1 MKQENK
7 ITSNFLL
14 IYDNKPLVLNSTE
27 KTIKDIKNSLLSLY
41 NLSSYDYILYFDED
55 CENIIKNDELKL
67 TNISKIYMEKIDTNN
82 LELNK
87 IYNFLRKKDELLGSK
102 KERETED
109 FNIKYYVNDNKIEK
123 KFVPDID
130 ELYNF
135 FNDKNTQVVISK
147 VDDSKISKEENSKNN
162 MIPFDYDEFKKAVTK
177 IRDCDIF
184 SKGGSDSSLSSLIVD
199 LPVSDG
205 IGITD
210 GYAYIDSQSY
220 VIKVKIS

>member
-1 MKQENK
+1 MKQENQ

-87 IYNFLRKKDELLGSK
+87 IYNFLR
-102 KERETED
+102 
-109 FNIKYYVNDNKIEK
+109 
-123 KFVPDID
+123 
-130 ELYNF
+130 
-135 FNDKNTQVVISK
+135 
-147 VDDSKISKEENSKNN
+147 
-162 MIPFDYDEFKKAVTK
+162 
-177 IRDCDIF
+177 
-184 SKGGSDSSLSSLIVD
+184 
-199 LPVSDG
+199 
-205 IGITD
+205 
-210 GYAYIDSQSY
+210 
-220 VIKVKIS
+220 

>member
-87 IYNFLRKKDELLGSK
+87 IYNFLRKKDE
-102 KERETED
+102 
-109 FNIKYYVNDNKIEK
+109 
-123 KFVPDID
+123 
-130 ELYNF
+130 
-135 FNDKNTQVVISK
+135 
-147 VDDSKISKEENSKNN
+147 
-162 MIPFDYDEFKKAVTK
+162 
-177 IRDCDIF
+177 
-184 SKGGSDSSLSSLIVD
+184 
-199 LPVSDG
+199 
-205 IGITD
+205 
-210 GYAYIDSQSY
+210 
-220 VIKVKIS
+220 